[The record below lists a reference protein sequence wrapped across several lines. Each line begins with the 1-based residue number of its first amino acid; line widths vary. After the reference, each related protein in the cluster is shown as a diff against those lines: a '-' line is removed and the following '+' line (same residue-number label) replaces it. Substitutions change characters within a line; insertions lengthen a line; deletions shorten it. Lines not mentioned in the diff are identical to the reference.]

1 MTRTCGATRSP
12 THKHMVSATNL
23 ASGGITSSFP
33 CKCMGLAVPM
43 KNGHPSGTPFEDT
56 TRCIL
61 WRKTGSFLEVSVINP
76 VDGGTSPL
84 QPSVGEAQG
93 VWKAFGETQALHN
106 VSLDIRAGECHGLVG
121 RNGAGKSTLVA
132 ILTGLIR
139 PDRGLVRLGSEAA
152 PSLADRAAWQR
163 LVACVYQKSM
173 VVPSLTVAE
182 NVFLNRA
189 PGNGYGLVTWRAMQS
204 RARQVMLDWGFDLD
218 VNSLARDLTVEQR
231 QVVEIARA
239 LSVGA
244 RFLILDEPTASLEK
258 AAIERLFERI
268 RRLKSSGVGIL
279 YISHHL
285 EEIYEV
291 CDRVTVLRDGEHVLS
306 APVSEIRQDRLVEAM
321 VGAAPQQATG
331 VASPRQTI
339 ISELPRLEIA
349 HLSIPATLGPVED
362 ASFSVRPGECVG
374 LVGLQGSGSST
385 VADAIVGL
393 VKPAAGEMKL
403 DGKALQTGKVHA
415 TLRRGIAYVPQDRHA
430 RGFVPYLGVG
440 ENLTLSVF
448 DRLARWGII
457 SRAAHE
463 RVADGLVKQLGIVT
477 SGLDQQVGQLS
488 GGNQQKVVVG
498 RALARHPLVLVAISP
513 TVGVDVAAKESLLNV
528 IGMARDGGAAVLLV
542 SDDLEDLRI
551 CTRLLVMVKG
561 RLVKEYNQPPWDRHE
576 VIAAVEGLE
585 LTSAKGESQHE

>member
-1 MTRTCGATRSP
+1 VTEPMNGGP
-12 THKHMVSATNL
+12 TT
-23 ASGGITSSFP
+23 
-33 CKCMGLAVPM
+33 
-43 KNGHPSGTPFEDT
+43 
-56 TRCIL
+56 
-61 WRKTGSFLEVSVINP
+61 
-76 VDGGTSPL
+76 L

-93 VWKAFGETQALHN
+93 VWKAFGETQALRD
-106 VSLDIRAGECHGLVG
+106 VSLDVRDGECHGLVG

-139 PDRGLVRLGSEAA
+139 PDRGLVRLGMEDA
-152 PSLADRAAWQR
+152 PVLADRAAWQR

-189 PGNGYGLVTWRAMQS
+189 PGTDYGIVNWRTMRS

-218 VNSLARDLTVEQR
+218 VNRLARDLTVEQR

-268 RRLKSSGVGIL
+268 RRLKGSGVGIL

-291 CDRVTVLRDGEHVLS
+291 CDRVTVLRDGARVLS
-306 APVSEIRQDRLVEAM
+306 APVGEIKQDRLVEAM
-321 VGAAPQQATG
+321 VGAAPQQAAE
-331 VASPRQTI
+331 VAAPVRVSDSAQPC
-339 ISELPRLEIA
+339 LEVA
-349 HLSIPATLGPVED
+349 HLHIPATLGPVD
-362 ASFSVRPGECVG
+362 DVSFSVRLGECVG
-374 LVGLQGSGSST
+374 LVGLQGSGT
-385 VADAIVGL
+385 ATIAEAVVGL
-393 VKPAAGEMKL
+393 VKPASGEIRL
-403 DGKALQTGKVHA
+403 DGKPLHAGRVHA
-415 TLRRGIAYVPQDRHA
+415 TLRQGVTYVPEDRHA

-440 ENLTLSVF
+440 ENLTSSIL
-448 DRLARWGII
+448 DRLSRWGIV
-457 SRAAHE
+457 SRSARA
-463 RVADGLVKQLGIVT
+463 RVAATLVKQLSVVT

-498 RALARHPLVLVAISP
+498 RALAGHPKVLVAVSP
-513 TVGVDVAAKESLLNV
+513 TVGVDVAAKETLLNV
-528 IGMARDGGAAVLLV
+528 IASARDGGAAVLMV

-561 RLVKEYNQPPWDRHE
+561 RLVKEYPQPPWDRHE
-576 VIAAVEGLE
+576 LIAVVEGLD
-585 LTSAKGESQHE
+585 LAAAKGE